1 MLQAPLVSV
10 VILTYNRSSLL
21 LDALASVLKQTFTD
35 FEIIIVN
42 DGSTDDTVERLKPL
56 RDRIRLI
63 NQANAGLGAARNRG
77 VREARGTYVALLDD
91 DDIWRPE
98 KLAVQIEFSRRR
110 PDCSLVCTPF
120 ATSADPARP
129 VNDPAVVRNSA
140 GIIEHPLRKIGESR
154 LWLPPST
161 VIWERRRAAGLTFE
175 SRRNCI
181 DDTPFFI
188 KLLARGPLGMAG
200 ESPLVIYRLPATT
213 SSTESSGAVY
223 WYNGIRMMRSRQRGG
238 DFDAGGES
246 HKIDIGIHIGY
257 IGRTAAVRQL
267 AAGRRRRGA
276 RVYLSEFFHQLRLGR
291 FRFLL
296 SYPILLLLPA
306 RMIHRLTKR

>member
-21 LDALASVLKQTFTD
+21 LEALASVLQQTFTD

-56 RDRIRLI
+56 HDRIRLI

-77 VREARGTYVALLDD
+77 VSEARGTYVALLDD
-91 DDIWRPE
+91 DDVWRPE
-98 KLAVQIEFSRRR
+98 KLAIQIAFYRQHPE
-110 PDCSLVCTPF
+110 CSLVCTPF
-120 ATSADPARP
+120 ATSTDPARP
-129 VNDPAVVRNSA
+129 VNDPTAVRNPA
-140 GIIEHPLRKIGESR
+140 GIIEHPLRKIGESL

-161 VIWERRRAAGLTFE
+161 VIWDRRRAAGLTFE

-181 DDTPFFI
+181 DDTPFFT

-200 ESPLVIYRLPATT
+200 DSPLVIYRLHPTT
-213 SSTESSGAVY
+213 NSTESSGAVY

-238 DFDAGGES
+238 DFDAVEES
-246 HKIDIGIHIGY
+246 QRMDLGVHIGY

-267 AAGRRRRGA
+267 AAGRRFRGA

-306 RMIHRLTKR
+306 RMLHRLTKW